1 MRLRGVILLLLA
13 LMTAAGAAL
22 LTRGWLQSQRVSVAA
37 PAPQAPAR
45 VTTQVLV
52 AKTDLSIGSFVR
64 PEDLRWQAWPDATLA
79 PGYVLQGTRPLED
92 FVGSVVRNS
101 VTAGEPVTE
110 AKVVTP
116 GNSGFLAAVL
126 SPGKRAISVPV
137 NATSGI
143 SGFVFP
149 GDHVD
154 LILTHTLPKEIA
166 GNDRR
171 ASETVLRDIRV
182 LAIDQKVEG
191 KAGEAVVARTATLE
205 VTPKQ
210 GEMISV
216 VVEMGKLSLMLRA
229 MARDEIV
236 EEQVEKQSGVTLD
249 SDVSLLLPKPGRNR
263 AGDGDDRQ
271 TVTLLRG
278 SRGKGGGSSADVA
291 VKPAPVTQ

>member
-1 MRLRGVILLLLA
+1 MRLRGVILLLFA
-13 LMTAAGAAL
+13 LMTAGGAAL
-22 LTRGWLQSQRVSVAA
+22 LTRGWLQSQRVSVAS
-37 PAPQAPAR
+37 PAPQAPSR
-45 VTTQVLV
+45 VTTQILV

-64 PEDLRWQAWPDATLA
+64 PEDLRWQVWPDATLA
-79 PGYVLQGTRPLED
+79 PGYVLQGARPLED

-101 VTAGEPVTE
+101 ITAGEPVTE

-154 LILTHTLPKEIA
+154 LVLTHTLPREIA

-210 GEMISV
+210 GEVISV

-229 MARDEIV
+229 MARDEVV
-236 EEQVEKQSGVTLD
+236 EEEAEKLAGVTLD
-249 SDVSLLLPKPGRNR
+249 SDVSPLLPKPGRQKS
-263 AGDGDDRQ
+263 ADGDERQ

-278 SRGKGGGSSADVA
+278 SRGKGGSSADVA